1 MAFSEQQTK
10 KLSAKLN
17 PKNIRTRE
25 AQGKSLAYIEGWHAI
40 AEANRIFGFDGW
52 DRETLCENCVW
63 SAKDAQMYACAYL
76 VKVRIT
82 VRAGDVFIKRDGSGS
97 GEAKAA
103 TPGQAHEMALKVA
116 ETDATKRALATFGN
130 PFGLA
135 LYDKA
140 FAGVRGGES
149 ALNGAA
155 GAENTKQDWRVLS
168 ENGDCLEQCQDAS
181 AFAACLEKALKQA
194 VDITSLFGLWSQNLQ
209 ALARLKAQG
218 KNGSCDKA
226 HALIELFKERSR
238 KLAVEPVQYRPIDK
252 SKLMI
257 DEPRRIRSKEHL
269 VYVARQPCLICGRR
283 PAQAHHLRHAQP
295 RAMARKVSDE
305 FTVPLCSVHHD
316 GVHRTGDERDWWH
329 EVGIDPLTVARELWT
344 TRKGEVSEGS

>member
-10 KLSAKLN
+10 KLTTKLN

-52 DRETLCENCVW
+52 DRETLWENCVW

-149 ALNGAA
+149 ALSGVADAA
-155 GAENTKQDWRVLS
+155 KGDEDWSVTS
-168 ENGDCLEQCQDAS
+168 ESGVRLEACQDAG
-181 AFAACLEKALKQA
+181 AFAAVLEKALSA
-194 VDITSLFGLWSQNLQ
+194 AEDITSLFGLWSQNLQ
-209 ALARLKAQG
+209 ALARLKALDH
-218 KNGSCDKA
+218 NGSGDKA
-226 HALIELFKERSR
+226 HTLIELFKDRARE
-238 KLAVEPVQYRPIDK
+238 LAVEPVQNRPIDK
-252 SKLMI
+252 SKLAI
-257 DEPRRIRSKEHL
+257 DEPKRIRSKEHL
-269 VYVARQPCLICGRR
+269 VFVARQPCLICGRR

-305 FTVPLCSVHHD
+305 FTVPLCSTHHD
-316 GVHRTGDERDWWH
+316 AVHRTGDEQKWW
-329 EVGIDPLTVARELWT
+329 EAQSIDPLVVARDMWAARPGSLA
-344 TRKGEVSEGS
+344 TR